1 MPTIKQFNIT
11 LGDINFLLDQLR
23 HTILV
28 VGYDARGEAI
38 YGYRDPASATG
49 FHELGLFGTFDP
61 LTVTGPDGLP
71 IYAGA
76 RDAAG
81 FRILDGFFNNLT
93 GSQASPGAWMWGS
106 ANEPFPRLTSAQYN
120 SYVHQALDNAALTNK
135 AFLAYMD
142 SHPTLP
148 DAQADST
155 ALYAD
160 PSKSVVDYT
169 PRMISQTISSS
180 YMTHGAGI
188 TDSAM
193 ARVGAPT
200 DTFHETITYAD
211 GHKEQVTETVIRNE
225 NTLPGDPS
233 TSGVFTLFGQ
243 FFDHGLDFL
252 DKGGQGSKIVIALEP
267 SDPLYRAPGTNG
279 ANDPGNLTITISR
292 ATPDGYTVTDLHG
305 RALSIAG
312 ADGAWGTADDVTG
325 AGADGLYGTADDA
338 HGAMTQPKAATNT
351 DHTSPYIDQSQ
362 TYGSDEQITMLLR
375 KWEADPLHKG
385 QFRASADLLDGHQT
399 QTYSSSTFNDLGTG
413 ADGRGLTNRT
423 VPTLDELRAHMLATG
438 RDGLTW
444 DDINNFRARDAAGHV
459 IDTNGAAAGGYVFTG
474 QALLLDMNPDFSLI
488 DFNNAAIKAGGVT
501 QANFASFINFANFT
515 IKDVV
520 NGVAVTDAQYA
531 AVSEALME
539 SVGKHYVAGD
549 GRANENFGLTALHH
563 VWHENHNV
571 QLVNLENNILAQAD
585 LAERHDFQLAVIDAK
600 IGLAFHDQ
608 MGNYTITDQSTVAV
622 AALDQISWNPD
633 KMFSAVKLINEMEY
647 QHVAIDQ
654 YARLVT
660 PDLPEFVTYDSNINA
675 DISLEYAQGA
685 FRFGHSQ
692 LRETIDAID
701 PNGMITKFA
710 LSGAFLN
717 PTQFAATGAADI
729 VRGMSQQVS
738 NEVDEFL
745 TPALQQSLLG
755 QSLDLGAINMARGR
769 DIGLPTLNET
779 RRALHDALVAERA
792 ADPTT
797 THHTNLI
804 VDALNPYT
812 SWAEFGAQMIHPDSL
827 VNFIAAYAF
836 DGNLAKAQAIMGL
849 DAGTIAEGSAEAQG
863 FTFDDA
869 INFLNN
875 SMPSSSN
882 QALIDGANAFNAVD
896 LWIGG
901 LAEVHVMGGQLG
913 ATFNAIFEDQM
924 ERLMD
929 GDRFYY
935 LYRLDGALPT
945 NTDLNQAVVTEQ
957 FKDVIERTTGVLHL
971 NGSIMNHADT
981 YIELGKSL
989 TPGQMLLAYKDE
1001 QIHDASGNLVTAS
1014 EGDVKYQ
1021 LSGSTWVPILAD
1033 YKTAHNYG
1041 DIVAAKHLGVY
1052 SGPGGGTVGNGGS
1065 IFKSNSDLG
1074 IVNQEYIRDFR
1085 PDLGANPDGVTVNQ
1099 GFNAHEVL
1107 SGTDYNDYI
1116 LAGNGDDTVYGDKGN
1131 DVLDGGGGADHLYG
1145 GDGQDAL
1152 YGGDI
1157 ADYLDGGKGDDIIYA
1172 GTSSGVMDVVI
1183 GGDGNDK
1190 LYGEAGID
1198 EIHGDAGDDYVDA
1211 GGDTDLVFGDAGND
1225 IIFGGDGPDTIL
1237 AGTGDDML
1245 SGGSG
1250 PDVLKGE
1257 AGDDIMF
1264 GGIGQSAQNGDSDE
1278 LLGGDGFDMAAY
1290 SDLNIAL
1297 DVAAD
1302 LRNQNLTTAGGT
1314 APYNPFNQLIVDT
1327 EGLIGSKFDDKLIGD
1342 DTANWLIGG
1351 GGNDT
1356 FGTMVADATGALGS
1370 GGNDVIIGDKIRLD
1384 SLIGKYA
1391 GYTNGLDANGNAIHG
1406 FTGALTGG
1414 LLGDAALGT
1423 GMFDKHFTDL
1433 LKSER
1438 NKDLVLGADGGADGT
1453 GDVAVFTGDRKDYS
1467 VEVISYDTKTS
1478 DGVITAYKITDKGGL
1493 NADGSV
1499 RAPSD
1504 GTDLLIGVEKIS
1516 FNGVVYATDLL
1527 VNRAPTG
1534 SIDFTGGDRISGTSQ
1549 VATLTPTSAIFDAN
1563 NITPSNPFGEVAI
1576 PNGAYNWQTSV
1587 NGTVWTDV
1595 APGAGA
1601 NQQNASS
1608 HVLSYG
1614 ATSATG
1620 VLIRLNASYTDAA
1633 GAAESVTS
1641 PTWNLIV
1648 GTSALLG
1655 LSRFGADTLTGA
1667 DKSDGKG
1674 GTISDVIFGL
1684 NGNDAINGG
1693 LGDDRLFGGGG
1704 NDTLNG
1710 GAGNDYLD
1718 GGSGTNSLAGGAGDD
1733 TYIVNSGSDT
1743 VNETTAGAGGL
1754 DTVLSAVT
1762 YTLTTNVE
1770 NLTLT
1775 GANIN
1780 GAGNTL
1786 ANLIVGSDG
1795 ANVLDGGS
1803 AGADSLSGGLGD
1815 DTYIVSHAGMT
1826 VTEALNAGTDTVST
1840 SLAAYTLENNVE
1852 NLTYTGAGAFAGSGN
1867 GLNNV
1872 LTGSSGVDTLYGL
1885 DGNDTLNGGSGGADI
1900 LNGGLGDDT
1909 YVISHAGMTVSEAAL
1924 GGMDTVTTTLASYT
1938 LGLNLENL
1946 TYTGANAFTGSGNT
1960 QDNVITGGGGND
1972 VLNGGGGNDTLIG
1985 GTGRDNLTGGAGLDT
2000 FVFKSAAEAGN
2011 GTGNNANNADLIA
2024 DFMMG
2029 TDKID
2034 LSLIDANTQ
2043 VGLDQAFIWDN
2054 TLETGNTR
2062 PAAGHIGYH
2071 YEGSGANAVTVID
2084 GNINTRN
2091 GNDTTID
2098 FQIKLAGTLVLHAS
2112 DFIL

>member
-338 HGAMTQPKAATNT
+338 HGAMTQPKAATYT

-585 LAERHDFQLAVIDAK
+585 LAARHDFQLAVIDAK
-600 IGLAFHDQ
+600 TGLAFHDQ
-608 MGNYTITDQSTVAV
+608 MGNYTLTDQSNVAV

-701 PNGMITKFA
+701 TNGMITKFA

>member
-23 HTILV
+23 HTIMV
-28 VGYDARGEAI
+28 VGYNAKGEAI

-49 FHELGLFGTFDP
+49 FHELGLFGSFDP
-61 LTVTGPDGLP
+61 LTVNGPDGLP

-76 RDAAG
+76 RDASG
-81 FRILDGFFNNLT
+81 FRILEGFFNNLT
-93 GSQASPGAWMWGS
+93 GTQASPGAWMWGS
-106 ANEPFPRLTSAQYN
+106 ANEPFPRLTTAQFN
-120 SYVHQALDNAALTNK
+120 NYVHQALDNAALTNK

-148 DAQADST
+148 DAQADSA

-180 YMTHGAGI
+180 YMEHGAGVA
-188 TDSAM
+188 DSAM

-211 GHKEQVTETVIRNE
+211 GHTAQVTETVIRNE

-233 TSGVFTLFGQ
+233 TSGIFTLFGQ

-252 DKGGQGSKIVIALEP
+252 EKGGQGSKIVIALEP

-279 ANDPGNLTITISR
+279 VNDPGNLTITISR
-292 ATPDGYTVTDLHG
+292 ATPDGYTVTDFHG

-312 ADGAWGTADDVTG
+312 ADGVWGTDDDVKG
-325 AGADGLYGTADDA
+325 AGTDGLYGTADDV
-338 HGAMTQPKAATNT
+338 HGAMTQPKAATYT

-362 TYGSDEQITMLLR
+362 TYGSDEQISMLLR

-385 QFRASADLLDGHQT
+385 QYRASADLFDGHQT
-399 QTYSSSTFNDLGTG
+399 QIYSSSTFNDLGTG

-444 DDINNFRARDAAGHV
+444 DDINNFRSRDAAGHV

-474 QALLLDMNPDFSLI
+474 QAVLLDMNPDFSLI
-488 DFNNAAIKAGGVT
+488 NFNNAAIKAGGVT
-501 QANFASFINFANFT
+501 MQNIASFINFANFT

-571 QLVNLENNILAQAD
+571 QLVNLETNILAQAD
-585 LAERHDFQLAVIDAK
+585 LAARHDFQLAIIDART
-600 IGLAFHDQ
+600 GVAFHDK
-608 MGNYTITDQSTVAV
+608 MGNYTLTDQSNVAV

-633 KMFSAVKLINEMEY
+633 KMFSAAKLINEMEY

-692 LRETIDAID
+692 LRETIDTID
-701 PNGMITKFA
+701 PKGMITKFA

-738 NEVDEFL
+738 SEVDEFL

-935 LYRLDGALPT
+935 LYRLDGALLT
-945 NTDLNQAVVTEQ
+945 ATDLNGAVTTEQ
-957 FKDVIERTTGVLHL
+957 FKDIIERTTGALHL

-981 YIELGKSL
+981 YIELGKTL
-989 TPGQMLLAYKDE
+989 TPGQMLFAYKDE
-1001 QIHDASGNLVTAS
+1001 QIHDATGALVTAS
-1014 EGDVKYQ
+1014 EGDIKYQ

-1033 YKTAHNYG
+1033 DKTAHNYG

-1085 PDLGANPDGVTVNQ
+1085 PDLGANPDGVTANQ

-1107 SGTDYNDYI
+1107 SGTDYMDYI

-1145 GDGQDAL
+1145 GDGQDVL

-1157 ADYLDGGKGDDIIYA
+1157 ADFLDGGTGDDIVYA

-1198 EIHGDAGDDYVDA
+1198 EIHGGEGDDYIDA
-1211 GGDTDLVFGDAGND
+1211 GGDTDLVFADAGND

-1278 LLGGDGFDMAAY
+1278 LLGGDGFDIAAY

-1302 LRNQNLTTAGGT
+1302 LRNQNLTAAGGT
-1314 APYNPFNQLIVDT
+1314 VPFNPFNQLIVET
-1327 EGLIGSKFDDKLIGD
+1327 EGLIGSKFNDKLIGD

-1356 FGTMVADATGALGS
+1356 FGTTVADVTGNLGS

-1391 GYTNGLDANGNAIHG
+1391 GYTNGLDANGNATHG

-1438 NKDLVLGADGGADGT
+1438 NKDLVLGTDGGADGT

-1478 DGVITAYKITDKGGL
+1478 DGVITAFKITDKGGL
-1493 NADGSV
+1493 NADGTV
-1499 RAPSD
+1499 RAPTD

-1516 FNGVVYATDLL
+1516 FNGVIYATDLL

-1534 SIDFTGGDRISGTSQ
+1534 TIDFTGGDRSVGSTQ
-1549 VATLTPTSAIFDAN
+1549 VATLAPTSAIFDAN
-1563 NITPSNPFGEVAI
+1563 NITPSNPLGAVAI
-1576 PNGAYNWQTSV
+1576 PNSGYNWQTSA
-1587 NGTVWTDV
+1587 NGTTWTNV
-1595 APGAGA
+1595 AQGAGA
-1601 NQQNASS
+1601 NQQNAGT

-1614 ATSATG
+1614 ATASTG
-1620 VLIRLNASYTDAA
+1620 VLVHLTASYTDAG
-1633 GAAESVTS
+1633 GAAEVVTS

-1648 GTSALLG
+1648 GSGTNGNSG
-1655 LSRFGADTLTGA
+1655 NNTLNGA

-1684 NGNDAINGG
+1684 NGNDVINGG
-1693 LGDDRLFGGGG
+1693 LGDDRLFGSGG

-1710 GAGNDYLD
+1710 GAGNDTLD

-1733 TYIVNSGSDT
+1733 TYVVNSASDT
-1743 VNETTAGAGGL
+1743 VNETAAGSGGM

-1762 YTLTTNVE
+1762 YTLATNVE

-1775 GANIN
+1775 GNNIN
-1780 GAGNTL
+1780 GVGNTL
-1786 ANLIVGSDG
+1786 ANVIIGSSG
-1795 ANVLDGGS
+1795 NNTLDGGS
-1803 AGADSLSGGLGD
+1803 AGADTLIGGLGN
-1815 DTYIVSHAGMT
+1815 DTYIVSHAGVT
-1826 VTEALNAGTDTVST
+1826 VTEDLNSGTDTVST
-1840 SLAAYTLENNVE
+1840 SLASYTLENNVE
-1852 NLTYTGAGAFAGSGN
+1852 NLTYTGSGAFTGNGN
-1867 GLNNV
+1867 GLDN
-1872 LTGSSGVDTLYGL
+1872 LITGGSGLDTLYGF
-1885 DGNDTLNGGSGGADI
+1885 DGNDTLNGGSAGADI
-1900 LNGGLGDDT
+1900 LNGGLGNDT
-1909 YVISHAGMTVSEAAL
+1909 YVISHAGMTVTETAL
-1924 GGMDTVTTTLASYT
+1924 GGTDTVSTTLSSYT

-1946 TYTGANAFTGSGNT
+1946 AYTGSSAFSGTGNADG
-1960 QDNVITGGGGND
+1960 NVITSSSGND
-1972 VLNGGGGNDTLIG
+1972 TLNGGGGNDTLIG
-1985 GTGRDNLTGGAGLDT
+1985 GTGRDNLSGGAGVDT
-2000 FVFKSAAEAGN
+2000 FVFKSASEAGN
-2011 GTGNNANNADLIA
+2011 GTGNNGTNADLIT
-2024 DFMMG
+2024 DFLAG

-2034 LSLIDANTQ
+2034 LSLIDANIQ
-2043 VGLDQAFIWDN
+2043 AGQDQAFIWDN
-2054 TLETGNTR
+2054 TIETGNTR

-2084 GNINTRN
+2084 ANINTTRN
-2091 GNDTTID
+2091 GADTTLD